1 MAQSTE
7 APDQTFSHA
16 QTVAT
21 AHAPIKVWGKIKL
34 VITRSVFWAYERGSW
49 QYDLFVLAI
58 LLFIFLVPRSWFNDR
73 PTLQLID
80 LRHQQGFVELSHSKE
95 GRTYLIDA
103 RLVESLAPETPEDAI
118 ETILRSRVPKHFTVK
133 SIAPVKDRNN
143 VILSYT
149 VVIAQ

>member
-7 APDQTFSHA
+7 VPDQTFSPS
-16 QTVAT
+16 QPVAT
-21 AHAPIKVWGKIKL
+21 APTKVWGKIKL
-34 VITRSVFWAYERGSW
+34 VITRSIFWAYERGSW

-58 LLFIFLVPRSWFNDR
+58 LLFIFLAPRSWFNDR
-73 PTLQLID
+73 PTLPLID

-103 RLVESLAPETPEDAI
+103 RLVESLAPQTTEDAI
-118 ETILRSRVPKHFTVK
+118 EVILRSRIPKSFTVK

-149 VVIAQ
+149 VVTAQ